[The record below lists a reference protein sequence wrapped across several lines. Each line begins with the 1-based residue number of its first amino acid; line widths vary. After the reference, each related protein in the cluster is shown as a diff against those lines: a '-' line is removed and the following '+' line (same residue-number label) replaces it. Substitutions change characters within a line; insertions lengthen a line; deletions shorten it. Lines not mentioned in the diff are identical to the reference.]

1 MIAKIVV
8 GHHQNG
14 KKKKAGKDMTL
25 FQHQMTLSHW
35 PTTWIGA
42 GGER

>member
-1 MIAKIVV
+1 MIAISERAITKM
-8 GHHQNG
+8 

-35 PTTWIGA
+35 PTTMIGA